1 MTTPVSVP
9 PTDAESHPS
18 GDDGFRPGLV
28 SRLGAEAFGALFL
41 VIAGLGVPLFTL
53 PQSNPLPASLAGGLA
68 VTAAMLA
75 FAYISGGHFNPAI
88 TLGNLVAG
96 KIRLAHAAAYIGAQ
110 LVGAAAGALT
120 LFGILR
126 TVPNIPDTRA
136 AFDTVTAGFGEH
148 SVIQAPM
155 AGVLLAEVLGAAL
168 LVAVF
173 LGTTARRNVH
183 AAAAPFAVGLAF
195 AVLLQF
201 GQAIGNAPFN
211 PARATASALF
221 SNSWSLGQLWLF
233 WVAPLVG
240 AAIAGLVFRGFSD
253 SSTAVGAAAARPAG
267 EDEEA
272 AADSLDS
279 DDENDESDDGTSD
292 HGKSDDGADARR
304 ASADRATA
312 AGGVAPAGGAAA
324 GAAPGSAKPAA
335 AGDRT
340 AGTRDEAR
348 DFFDGP
354 GSK

>member
-1 MTTPVSVP
+1 MTTPVSAS
-9 PTDAESHPS
+9 PTDAELHRS

-28 SRLGAEAFGALFL
+28 SRLGAEAFGTLFL

-96 KIRLAHAAAYIGAQ
+96 KIRIAHAAAYIGAQ

-148 SVIQAPM
+148 SVIQTPM

-221 SNSWSLGQLWLF
+221 SNSWSLEQLWLF

-253 SSTAVGAAAARPAG
+253 SSAAAAAAAARPAG
-267 EDEEA
+267 DDEDT
-272 AADSLDS
+272 AADALDAGDERNGGL
-279 DDENDESDDGTSD
+279 DDSGF
-292 HGKSDDGADARR
+292 GDGATPGAIPGEAGP
-304 ASADRATA
+304 AS
-312 AGGVAPAGGAAA
+312 
-324 GAAPGSAKPAA
+324 

-354 GSK
+354 HNK

>member
-1 MTTPVSVP
+1 
-9 PTDAESHPS
+9 
-18 GDDGFRPGLV
+18 
-28 SRLGAEAFGALFL
+28 
-41 VIAGLGVPLFTL
+41 
-53 PQSNPLPASLAGGLA
+53 
-68 VTAAMLA
+68 MLA
-75 FAYISGGHFNPAI
+75 FAYISGGQFNPAI
-88 TLGNLVAG
+88 TLGSFVAG
-96 KIRLAHAAAYIGAQ
+96 KIRAAHAAAYIGAQ
-110 LVGAAAGALT
+110 LIGAAAGALT

-148 SVIQAPM
+148 SVIQTPM

-221 SNSWSLGQLWLF
+221 SNSWSLEQLWLF

-253 SSTAVGAAAARPAG
+253 SSAAAGTAVAHPVI
-267 EDEEA
+267 DEG
-272 AADSLDS
+272 D
-279 DDENDESDDGTSD
+279 T
-292 HGKSDDGADARR
+292 ADALD
-304 ASADRATA
+304 AGDDFDGEFD
-312 AGGVAPAGGAAA
+312 GGVSATEGGAPAAA
-324 GAAPGSAKPAA
+324 GAAPVPAGPRPQYPAQRQARPDRRLPETVPLGRGTKPATFSTARA
-335 AGDRT
+335 ASSAGSKQHILLT
-340 AGTRDEAR
+340 AGTDHR
-348 DFFDGP
+348 P
-354 GSK
+354 GVSPDAPGRCGNTVSACG

>member
-1 MTTPVSVP
+1 MTTPVSVST
-9 PTDAESHPS
+9 TDAELHDV
-18 GDDGFRPGLV
+18 GDAGFRPGLI
-28 SRLGAEAFGALFL
+28 SRLAAEAFGTLFL

-53 PQSNPLPASLAGGLA
+53 PQSNPLPAALAGGLA

-96 KIRLAHAAAYIGAQ
+96 RIRPIDAGAYLGAQ
-110 LVGAAAGALT
+110 LVGAVVGALT

-148 SVIQAPM
+148 SAVQASM
-155 AGVLLAEVLGAAL
+155 AGVLLAEVVGAAL

-183 AAAAPFAVGLAF
+183 AAAAPFAVGLSL
-195 AVLLQF
+195 AVLLQL

-221 SNSWSLGQLWLF
+221 SSSWGMGQLWLF

-240 AAIAGLVFRGFSD
+240 AAIAGLVFRGFSA
-253 SSTAVGAAAARPAG
+253 STASTASTGAAVHGTGGATAGGSDDDDHDVTAAARDDEAPHDEARHDDEGRGDETRG
-267 EDEEA
+267 EDK
-272 AADSLDS
+272 AAD
-279 DDENDESDDGTSD
+279 
-292 HGKSDDGADARR
+292 
-304 ASADRATA
+304 
-312 AGGVAPAGGAAA
+312 
-324 GAAPGSAKPAA
+324 
-335 AGDRT
+335 
-340 AGTRDEAR
+340 DEAR
-348 DFFDGP
+348 DFFDGARNT
-354 GSK
+354 

>member
-1 MTTPVSVP
+1 MTTC
-9 PTDAESHPS
+9 S
-18 GDDGFRPGLV
+18 GPDWFPGWA
-28 SRLGAEAFGALFL
+28 AEAFGTLFL
-41 VIAGLGVPLFTL
+41 VVAGLGVPLFTL
-53 PQSNPLPASLAGGLA
+53 PQSSPLPAALAAGLA

-75 FAYISGGHFNPAI
+75 FGYVSGGHFNPAI
-88 TLGNLVAG
+88 TLGHLVAG

-221 SNSWSLGQLWLF
+221 STSWSLEQLWLF

-253 SSTAVGAAAARPAG
+253 SSAAVGAAAARPAG

-272 AADSLDS
+272 AADALDS
-279 DDENDESDDGTSD
+279 DDEDDRRNPTTARTPAALPPTVLRRRRGGTRS
-292 HGKSDDGADARR
+292 GRRSRRRRAQARR
-304 ASADRATA
+304 SRLLPAT
-312 AGGVAPAGGAAA
+312 VP
-324 GAAPGSAKPAA
+324 
-335 AGDRT
+335 R
-340 AGTRDEAR
+340 TRDEAR

-354 GSK
+354 SSK

>member
-1 MTTPVSVP
+1 MTTPVSAP
-9 PTDAESHPS
+9 PTDAELNSA

-28 SRLGAEAFGALFL
+28 SRLGAEAFGTLFL

-53 PQSNPLPASLAGGLA
+53 PQSNPLPAALAGGLA

-88 TLGNLVAG
+88 TLGNFVAG
-96 KIRLAHAAAYIGAQ
+96 KIRTTHAAAYIGAQ

-148 SVIQAPM
+148 SVIQTPM

-221 SNSWSLGQLWLF
+221 SNSWSLEQLWLF

-253 SSTAVGAAAARPAG
+253 GSAGAGTAAARPADD
-267 EDEEA
+267 EDT
-272 AADSLDS
+272 AADAPDA
-279 DDENDESDDGTSD
+279 DDERTGEFDDAGFDDGVN
-292 HGKSDDGADARR
+292 DGAGVSAADGAVPG
-304 ASADRATA
+304 ASTADGAVPATGA
-312 AGGVAPAGGAAA
+312 TLGGAR
-324 GAAPGSAKPAA
+324 PAS
-335 AGDRT
+335 AGDR
-340 AGTRDEAR
+340 APAARDEAR

-354 GSK
+354 RNK

>member
-1 MTTPVSVP
+1 MTTAVSVP
-9 PTDAESHPS
+9 PTDAELNSA
-18 GDDGFRPGLV
+18 GDDGFRPGLL
-28 SRLGAEAFGALFL
+28 SRLGAEAFGTLFL

-53 PQSNPLPASLAGGLA
+53 PQSNPLPAALAGGLA

-88 TLGNLVAG
+88 TLGNFVAG
-96 KIRLAHAAAYIGAQ
+96 KIRTAHAAAYIGAQ

-148 SVIQAPM
+148 SVIQTPM

-221 SNSWSLGQLWLF
+221 SNSWSLEQLWLF

-253 SSTAVGAAAARPAG
+253 GGAGAGTGAARPADD
-267 EDEEA
+267 EDT
-272 AADSLDS
+272 AADAPDA
-279 DDENDESDDGTSD
+279 DDERTGDFDDDGV
-292 HGKSDDGADARR
+292 DDGAGVYA
-304 ASADRATA
+304 ADGAVPATGA
-312 AGGVAPAGGAAA
+312 TSGGAR
-324 GAAPGSAKPAA
+324 PAS

-340 AGTRDEAR
+340 PAARDEAR

-354 GSK
+354 RNK

>member
-1 MTTPVSVP
+1 MTTPVSLST
-9 PTDAESHPS
+9 TDAEPHPE
-18 GDDGFRPGLV
+18 GAGFRPGLL
-28 SRLGAEAFGALFL
+28 SRLAAEAFGALFL
-41 VIAGLGVPLFTL
+41 VVAGLGVPLFTL
-53 PQSNPLPASLAGGLA
+53 PQSNPLPAALAAGLA

-75 FAYISGGHFNPAI
+75 FAYVSGGHFNPAI

-96 KIRLAHAAAYIGAQ
+96 RIRAGHAAAYVCAQ
-110 LVGAAAGALT
+110 LVGAAAGVLA
-120 LFGILR
+120 LFGVLR
-126 TVPNIPDTRA
+126 TIPNIPDTRA

-148 SVIQAPM
+148 SVIQASM

-173 LGTTARRNVH
+173 LGTTARRNIH
-183 AAAAPFAVGLAF
+183 TAAAPFAVGLAT

-253 SSTAVGAAAARPAG
+253 ATGGTPATGTAAGAPG
-267 EDEEA
+267 SDEDLA
-272 AADSLDS
+272 QDFDDVADSDDAADSGDAADS
-279 DDENDESDDGTSD
+279 DKGV
-292 HGKSDDGADARR
+292 ARR
-304 ASADRATA
+304 AEA
-312 AGGVAPAGGAAA
+312 AGSEKPATDKPVSGPAPAG
-324 GAAPGSAKPAA
+324 
-335 AGDRT
+335 D
-340 AGTRDEAR
+340 DVR

-354 GSK
+354 GHK

>member
-1 MTTPVSVP
+1 MTTPVSAP
-9 PTDAESHPS
+9 PNDAELKSA
-18 GDDGFRPGLV
+18 GDGGFRPGLI
-28 SRLGAEAFGALFL
+28 SRLGAEAFGTLFL

-53 PQSNPLPASLAGGLA
+53 PQSNPLPAALAGGLA

-88 TLGNLVAG
+88 TLGNFVAG
-96 KIRLAHAAAYIGAQ
+96 KIRATHAAAYIGAQ
-110 LVGAAAGALT
+110 LVGAAAGTLT

-148 SVIQAPM
+148 SVIQTPM

-173 LGTTARRNVH
+173 LGTTARRNLH
-183 AAAAPFAVGLAF
+183 ATAAPFAVGLAF

-201 GQAIGNAPFN
+201 GQAIGNVPFN

-221 SNSWSLGQLWLF
+221 SNSWSLEQLWLF

-240 AAIAGLVFRGFSD
+240 AAISGLVFRGFSD
-253 SSTAVGAAAARPAG
+253 SSSAVGTAAGRPAG
-267 EDEEA
+267 EYEDTA
-272 AADSLDS
+272 AAPDAADEFDGGADT
-279 DDENDESDDGTSD
+279 DDVSAT
-292 HGKSDDGADARR
+292 DGAASESAGGTPAATGAASGAPRP
-304 ASADRATA
+304 ASAGDHS
-312 AGGVAPAGGAAA
+312 A
-324 GAAPGSAKPAA
+324 GA
-335 AGDRT
+335 
-340 AGTRDEAR
+340 RDEAR

-354 GSK
+354 RSK

>member
-9 PTDAESHPS
+9 PTDAESHAS

-28 SRLGAEAFGALFL
+28 SRLGAEAFGTLFL

-53 PQSNPLPASLAGGLA
+53 PQSSPLPASLAGGLA

-96 KIRLAHAAAYIGAQ
+96 KIRIAHAAAYIGAQ

-240 AAIAGLVFRGFSD
+240 AAIAGLVFRGFSE
-253 SSTAVGAAAARPAG
+253 SAAVGAAAARSAG

-279 DDENDESDDGTSD
+279 DDENDESDDG
-292 HGKSDDGADARR
+292 KSDDGADARR
-304 ASADRATA
+304 ASADRTSA
-312 AGGVAPAGGAAA
+312 AGGAAPAAAGGAAA

-354 GSK
+354 SSK